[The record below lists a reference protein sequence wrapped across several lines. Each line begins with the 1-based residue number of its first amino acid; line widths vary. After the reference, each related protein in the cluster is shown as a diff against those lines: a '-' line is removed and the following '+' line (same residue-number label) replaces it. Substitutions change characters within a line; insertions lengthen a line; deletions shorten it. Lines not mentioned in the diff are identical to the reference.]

1 MSAVLHPLPT
11 ASSSGV
17 AAFPPW
23 LIARGV
29 FYETLR
35 RKDFYVLLIF
45 MGLFALGTVVMR
57 LVGVEDAA
65 TALFLLNLGMSA
77 AATLAAILTLLTA
90 ARQIPNELEDRTIY
104 PLLAKPV
111 SRFEFIVGKWLAVI
125 VTGIGVYLVLLPLGY
140 LPVPKPPVVLSSLLL
155 AQTVVLQCAAL
166 AMLASM
172 GLMFSVWIPRA
183 LSIVVLLLTYFGGS
197 KLVSFAKGQAAGGP
211 FEKPVDI
218 LLAYFP
224 DFSRLGIA
232 QRFTDA
238 ATALAAGEFLALLV
252 YAALFTFVSLLLALA
267 GFRRQAL

>member
-1 MSAVLHPLPT
+1 MSAAPRTLPSAHNT
-11 ASSSGV
+11 GV
-17 AAFPPW
+17 APFPAW

-45 MGLFALGTVVMR
+45 MGLFVLGTVVMR
-57 LVGVEDAA
+57 LVGVQDAA

-111 SRFEFIVGKWLAVI
+111 SRFDFIIGKWLAVI
-125 VTGIGVYLVLLPLGY
+125 VTGIAVYLVLLPLGY
-140 LPVPKPPVVLSSLLL
+140 LPVPKPPIELSGALFV
-155 AQTVVLQCAAL
+155 QTVVLQCAAL

-183 LSIVVLLLTYFGGS
+183 LSIVVLLLTYFGGT
-197 KLVSFAKGQAAGGP
+197 KLASFVKGQAVGGP
-211 FEKPVDI
+211 LEKPVEY

-238 ATALAAGEFLALLV
+238 ATALTAGEFLALLA
-252 YAALFTFVSLLLALA
+252 YAMLFTFVSLLLALA